1 MPLAAATRLGPYEII
16 ALIGAGGMGE
26 VYKARDTRLDRVVAI
41 KISKEQFSERFEREA
56 HAVASLNHPH
66 VCTLHDIGPNY
77 LVMEYVEG
85 GVLRGP
91 LPLAQALGYAV
102 QICDALDAAHKKGI
116 VHRDLKP
123 ANILVTNSGIKLL
136 DFGLAKFSPP
146 KANAIKSSATK
157 TAQSSNPPVDATLTM
172 ALTGKNEIVG
182 TLYYMSPEQLQAQ
195 GTGQEVDARSDMFSF
210 GLVLYEMLT
219 GKRAFDGASP
229 ATVIAAIMERP
240 APSIGNIAPPAL
252 DRVLKRC
259 LEKDPENRWQ
269 SARDLKAVLE
279 WIAQAPTDGSTA
291 SAPTASRTL
300 LPLVAVGLLALVA
313 VTASWIA
320 YRSTRPAELKPLVR
334 LDVDLGRDV
343 YLNALGGSDIILS
356 PDGTRIAYLSR
367 NHLFTRKLDQLGGSE
382 LPITAGATSPFFSP
396 DGQWIGF
403 VAGGKLRKISVE
415 GGGEVVLCD
424 AASSYTGA
432 DWGEDGNIVA
442 SLRISGGLS
451 RVPSA
456 GGTPTPVTELV
467 GEERTHRWPQIL
479 PGGKAILFTV
489 ENFTVGFDDARI
501 EVVTL
506 ADHGRKTLQRGGTYG
521 RYLAVSGSKGYLT
534 YVNRGTLFAV
544 PFDPE
549 KVETFGSPK
558 PVLQQVSYSAMF
570 GSAKMSFSRTGML
583 LYRSREI
590 DASRVVIQW
599 LDAAGKVQPLLDKPG
614 LFVNPHF
621 SPDGERLAVAND
633 DVHSGIWIYDIRR
646 DTLSPL
652 TGERQGTH
660 PVWTP
665 DGRYIVYQSPDG
677 ISYARA
683 DGGSK
688 PEPLTEGKEFQYP
701 SAFSPDGKR
710 LAFYQAASQ
719 GFDLWTVPVEHD
731 GGGLKAGKPE
741 SFQHATFGER
751 GASFSPDGRWL
762 AYSSSDS
769 GSSQVYVRAFP
780 DKGGH
785 WQVSG
790 DGGTSPIFSRNGK
803 DLFFFDVP
811 QDRIMVASYSA
822 KGDSFVVEKPRE
834 WSGLSVALTMGGAMG
849 AQYDVAPDGKRI
861 AVGTYAGSATQDAGH
876 VIFLENFI
884 DELQRKAPLGDK

>member
-1 MPLAAATRLGPYEII
+1 MPLAPATRLGPYEIL
-16 ALIGAGGMGE
+16 ALLGAGGMGE
-26 VYKARDTRLDRVVAI
+26 VYKARDTRLDRIVAV
-41 KISKEQFSERFEREA
+41 KVSNEQFSERFEREA
-56 HAVASLNHPH
+56 HAVASLNHSH

-85 GVLRGP
+85 SVLRGP
-91 LPLAQALGYAV
+91 LPLAQALNYAV

-123 ANILVTNSGIKLL
+123 ANILVTKNGVKLL
-136 DFGLAKFSPP
+136 DFGLAKIVLAKSS
-146 KANAIKSSATK
+146 AIKSG
-157 TAQSSNPPVDATLTM
+157 QSGDRPVDATLTM

-195 GTGQEVDARSDMFSF
+195 GTGQEVDARSDIFSF

-240 APSIGNIAPPAL
+240 APSIGDVAPPAL

-269 SARDLKAVLE
+269 SARDLKAELE
-279 WIAQAPTDGSTA
+279 WIAQAPCGGGTADAPPARSTW
-291 SAPTASRTL
+291 
-300 LPLVAVGLLALVA
+300 LPWVAAGVLALV
-313 VTASWIA
+313 TAATSWIA
-320 YRSTRPAELKPLVR
+320 YHSTRPAELKPLAR
-334 LDVDLGRDV
+334 LEVDLGRDV

-356 PDGTRIAYLSR
+356 SDGTRIAYLSR
-367 NHLFTRKLDQLGGSE
+367 NHLFTRKLDQPGATE
-382 LPITAGATSPFFSP
+382 LPITPGATSPFFSP

-403 VAGGKLRKISVE
+403 VASGKLRKISVD
-415 GGGEVVLCD
+415 GGAEVVLCD
-424 AASSYTGA
+424 ASSSYTGA

-451 RVPSA
+451 RVPSS
-456 GGTPTPVTELV
+456 GGTPTPITELV

-489 ENFTVGFDDARI
+489 ENSTVGFDDARI

-506 ADHGRKTLQRGGTYG
+506 ADHRRKTLQRGGTYG
-521 RYLAVSGSKGYLT
+521 RYLAVSDGKGYLV
-534 YVNRGTLFAV
+534 YVNQGTLFTV
-544 PFDPE
+544 PFDQE
-549 KVETFGSPK
+549 KLETSGTPK
-558 PVLQQVSYSAMF
+558 PVLQQVSYSSMF
-570 GSAKMSFSRTGML
+570 GSAKLGFSRTGTL
-583 LYRSREI
+583 VYRSRDI
-590 DASRVVIQW
+590 DTSRVVIQW
-599 LDAAGKVQPLLDKPG
+599 LTADGKSQPLLDKPG

-621 SPDGERLAVAND
+621 SPDGARLAVAND

-652 TGERQGTH
+652 TGERNGTH

-665 DGRYIVYQSPDG
+665 DGQYIVYQAGG
-677 ISYARA
+677 ISFARA
-683 DGGSK
+683 DGGSR
-688 PEPLTEGKEFQYP
+688 PEPLTETKEFQYP
-701 SAFSPDGKR
+701 SAFAPDGKH
-710 LAFYQAASQ
+710 LAFYQSGPQ
-719 GFDLWTVPVEHD
+719 GFELWTVPVERQ
-731 GGGLKAGKPE
+731 GESLKAGKPE
-741 SFQHATFGER
+741 LFQRTNFGNR

-762 AYSSSDS
+762 AYSSNES
-769 GSSQVYVRAFP
+769 GVSQVYVRAFP

-785 WQVSG
+785 WQISS

-803 DLFFFDVP
+803 ELFFFDVP
-811 QDRIMVASYSA
+811 ADRIMVASYSA
-822 KGDSFVVEKPRE
+822 KGDSFVGEKPRE
-834 WSGLSVALTMGGAMG
+834 WSGQSVALTMGGAVG

-861 AVGTYAGSATQDAGH
+861 AVGTYAGESTQRDSGH

-884 DELQRKAPLGDK
+884 DELQRKVPLRDK